1 MKKWLL
7 IQSFLLAFA
16 TAFAQPPADT
26 GFVWLKTYQGDIVNA
41 SLDNL
46 NNLYLVSSTGQI
58 RKYNANGDST
68 GVYNQVRNYGQLFSM
83 DVSNP
88 LQPLLFYKDFST
100 IVLLDRFLANRAV
113 IDLRRSGILQPS
125 AAAISYDNNIWV
137 YDEWDSKL
145 KKMNDQGV
153 LLLET
158 ADFRTAFSQT
168 LHPQQIIDN
177 NTMVY
182 LADSA
187 AGVFVFDIYGTYK
200 KRIDLLHW
208 HSLTIK
214 DNIVVSTGTGGVS
227 AYNMQTYAV
236 RKAAL
241 PSFANTSLRT
251 LVTPSRLVLFAKDS
265 LRIYS
270 YRF

>member
-1 MKKWLL
+1 ML
-7 IQSFLLAFA
+7 ISVLVLASA
-16 TAFAQPPADT
+16 TAFAQQPKDT
-26 GFVWLKTYQGDIVNA
+26 GFVWLKTFTGDIVNA

-58 RKYNANGDST
+58 RKYNAAGDST
-68 GVYNQVRNYGQLFSM
+68 GVYNQVRNFGQLFSM

-125 AAAISYDNNIWV
+125 AAGISYDNNIWV

-145 KKMNDQGV
+145 KKLNDQGV
-153 LLLET
+153 ILLET

-187 AGVFVFDIYGTYK
+187 AGIFVFDIYGTYK

-208 HSLTIK
+208 QSLTIK
-214 DNIVVSTGTGGVS
+214 DNFVVSTGLGDVS
-227 AYNMQTYAV
+227 VYNMQTYIA
-236 RKAAL
+236 RKVPL
-241 PSFANTSLRT
+241 PSFVNTSVRT
-251 LVTPSRLVLFAKDS
+251 LITPSRLVLFLKDG
-265 LRIYS
+265 LQVYS